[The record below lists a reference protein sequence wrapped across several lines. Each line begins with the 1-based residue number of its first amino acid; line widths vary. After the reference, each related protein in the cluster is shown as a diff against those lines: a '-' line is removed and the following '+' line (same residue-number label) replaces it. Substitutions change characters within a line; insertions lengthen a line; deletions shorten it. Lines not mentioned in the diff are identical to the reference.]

1 MRETDQLDALRAR
14 RVELEDESRFL
25 KETKKNMEY
34 RVNILEEK
42 IAIKDLEHNNKVAQE
57 AVAQLKSKKKTLEAR
72 LKQITQEQ
80 TFPAEKEQSHEAI
93 AKPAPNKKTPENA
106 TAEFQGNI
114 VISETME
121 NESEIENEA
130 HLKKK
135 PAKKHKFF

>member
-1 MRETDQLDALRAR
+1 MSKANQLDALRAR
-14 RVELEDESRFL
+14 RVELEDESQFL

-42 IAIKDLEHNNKVAQE
+42 IAIKELEHNNEVTQE
-57 AVAQLKSKKKTLEAR
+57 AVAQLKSKKKTLTGR
-72 LKQITQEQ
+72 LKQIPQEQ
-80 TFPAEKEQSHEAI
+80 TSPPEEELSHEAH
-93 AKPAPNKKTPENA
+93 AQPAPNKKTPTTA

-114 VISETME
+114 VIDETMA